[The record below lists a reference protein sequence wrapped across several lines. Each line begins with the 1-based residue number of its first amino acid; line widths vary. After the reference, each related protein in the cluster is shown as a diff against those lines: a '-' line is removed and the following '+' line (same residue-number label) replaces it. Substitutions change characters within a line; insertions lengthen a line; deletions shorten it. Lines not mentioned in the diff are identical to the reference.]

1 MVPAPTRGLS
11 ADSALN
17 DPDGED
23 EGVIRFS
30 IAGIPVT
37 VRPSFWLV
45 ALLLGWGVASRTLL
59 VAWVVVVFVSVLAHE
74 LGHAITARRF
84 GAGVSITLTTL
95 GGFTRWEKPG
105 DGMTPGRRAV
115 VAAAGSAVGIVLGL
129 AVLGAFMATR
139 PWGTT
144 AASVVLMIAWVNVGW
159 GVLNWLPIRPLDGGH
174 LVLALLDMVAPRRTE
189 GIASAIFLVTSLAAL
204 AAGIYFQFYFA
215 AILAGF
221 MAWAEIS
228 RLVGPSPRPRPA
240 PPAPPGNLFDLEPPS
255 PAPEEG
261 TRSGE

>member
-1 MVPAPTRGLS
+1 MGA
-11 ADSALN
+11 
-17 DPDGED
+17 
-23 EGVIRFS
+23 VIRFS

-59 VAWVVVVFVSVLAHE
+59 IAWVIVVFVSVLAHE
-74 LGHAITARRF
+74 LGHAFTARRF
-84 GAGVSITLTTL
+84 GARVSITLTTL

-105 DGMTPGRRAV
+105 DGMTPGRRAL

-129 AVLGAFMATR
+129 AVLGIFMATR

-174 LVLALLDMVAPRRTE
+174 LVLAMLDMVAPRRTE
-189 GIASAIFLVTSLAAL
+189 TIASAIFLVTSLAAL
-204 AAGIYFQFYFA
+204 VAAIYYQFYFA

-221 MAWAEIS
+221 MAWAEVS
-228 RLVGPSPRPRPA
+228 RRITPTPRPRST
-240 PPAPPGNLFDLEPPS
+240 PPAPPPNLFDLDPPA
-255 PAPEEG
+255 PAPEDG
-261 TRSGE
+261 RRSAD